1 MTSGGLPSP
10 PAGRPRRRLL
20 QPSAPPARD
29 VRCLTFIFLYCNV
42 STLNPMV
49 GIVWTASSDS
59 FWRRYRMV
67 VFPALSRPRMSI
79 LTSFDPKRPSNRR
92 DIKIPMVAGEFEVV
106 GTKHK
111 SQRANPM
118 KTTTERECGGMRS
131 SVRALDGTETSC
143 VLLIPRGTYMMHQ
156 KHLHF
161 AFHFIEAIDRRSNA
175 SNTPS
180 SCSYPS

>member
-1 MTSGGLPSP
+1 
-10 PAGRPRRRLL
+10 
-20 QPSAPPARD
+20 
-29 VRCLTFIFLYCNV
+29 
-42 STLNPMV
+42 
-49 GIVWTASSDS
+49 
-59 FWRRYRMV
+59 MV

-79 LTSFDPKRPSNRR
+79 LTSFDPKRPSKRR
-92 DIKIPMVAGEFEVV
+92 LIKIPMVAGEFEVV

-118 KTTTERECGGMRS
+118 KDDCDRARVRGVHS
-131 SVRALDGTETSC
+131 SVGWNGDLVRAVDSTWH
-143 VLLIPRGTYMMHQ
+143 MMHQ

-180 SCSYPS
+180 ACSYPSRKELSLLVGILSIALEPSVAPAN